1 MAEGRVIRQN
11 FSNVKKSIEADS
23 EQTIKTI
30 NSIDDNL
37 VQAKKDFSSSLMGM
51 QKDPVL
57 ITETCK
63 LPSRGLLYGV
73 VIGDT
78 VELRAMTTIEERMR
92 LSGENFWSTMANIVN
107 RCLVNCPIDAKD
119 FVDFDFFAILVKL
132 RIITY
137 GNGYKTRTRC
147 LNCEKPQDITVN
159 LDLLNIEYLPE
170 DFVEPIIF
178 EKMPKSGDKLGIRF
192 LRVFDHIEIE
202 QKSNEYNINSQKNNE
217 EDLGDPKYTLEM
229 EKMLVSVND
238 IELDSFA
245 RHKYISSMIG
255 MDSSYFHNRVN
266 KLFYGVR
273 RVGTMTCE
281 DKTCGGLVIYQVA
294 PDENFF
300 RTAFDD

>member
-1 MAEGRVIRQN
+1 MAEGRVVRRN
-11 FSNVKKSIEADS
+11 FSNANKSIETEAIP
-23 EQTIKTI
+23 EIKAVK
-30 NSIDDNL
+30 SVDDGLAN
-37 VQAKKDFSSSLMGM
+37 AKKDFSTSLMGM

-63 LPSRGLLYGV
+63 LPSRGLLYGG

-92 LSGENFWSTMANIVN
+92 LSGENFWSTMAGIVN
-107 RCLVNCPIDAKD
+107 RCLVNCPVDAKD

-137 GNGYKTRTRC
+137 GNGYKVRTRC
-147 LNCEKPQDITVN
+147 LNCEKAQDITVN
-159 LDLLNIEYLPE
+159 LDLLNIENLPD
-170 DFVEPIIF
+170 DFIEPIIF

-192 LRVFDHIEIE
+192 LRVFDHIDMEL
-202 QKSNEYNINSQKNNE
+202 KSNEYNNSKKGP

-229 EKMLVSVND
+229 ERMLVSVND
-238 IELDSFA
+238 VELDSLA
-245 RHKYISSMIG
+245 KHKYISTMIG

-273 RVGTMTCE
+273 RVGTMACE
-281 DKTCGGLVIYQVA
+281 DENCGGLVLYQVA